1 MVVNAAMR
9 LPILLLLC
17 ILTFCANGQQATKAP
32 LRFQRYALNLNVNAS
47 EQLVI
52 TTRAGEVAIADQI
65 DGYWINRN
73 PGTSGNN
80 YSGHTFDQAN
90 FFNNDTGIVSGYI
103 QVGGKTNS
111 IYHTSDRGKTWKVVD
126 MGLDGWVDYAQN
138 LDNGIAWLS
147 VSGKGIAYTE
157 DYGYNWKTLHIPD
170 QKQRYTQIY
179 FNDQKEGLIGS
190 LWNSIAYTDDN
201 CKNWR
206 ILPTPL
212 DQKKYTKTNK
222 ESRPEIE
229 SVTIFKDWIF
239 VNQEGLIFY
248 SDKDSI
254 NWIWLK
260 QFDKFYTDAVNSA
273 FFVRNSRNEY
283 FHLDSNLNAFQ
294 ITKLTDIT
302 HSAQCRNGK
311 LFIMSGDNIV
321 KIDKKELLSSS
332 PILTNQP
339 ALIQPEIIGYSR
351 GHIIGAIGNKI
362 YHQTEYNQ
370 TWNYLFDLPFKTDDG
385 VMSMVDD
392 DRIIYN
398 SNSDTIVYYT
408 IGSRAIEKR
417 QKSNLLKEFSQSGI
431 QKIYF
436 SKGSRGCF
444 HGYEDVI
451 TYQNNDYDFELENE
465 EITGSGFRNGLRG
478 YDDKIDGKLVKQFA
492 MEISELQ
499 RNVGSLSD
507 LAYTNK
513 DFEKCKDD
521 ILAFEKS
528 LGANKKQRQTSFQF
542 QQNNLDFPRMLSLV
556 DSLNTV
562 DSAFLNDQ
570 LIPLDAFVSTT
581 TNWIKIELLNND
593 GNIMS
598 ISSYRF
604 PTTFNYPWIVAIDG
618 YRFQTTNSKI
628 NKFITNAYPLLAGKT
643 NRMELLYTL
652 VKAMYRN

>member
-1 MVVNAAMR
+1 MR
-9 LPILLLLC
+9 LPILLLLS

-32 LRFQRYALNLNVNAS
+32 LRFQSYAFNLNVNAS

-52 TTRAGEVAIADQI
+52 TTRAGEVAIADQP
-65 DGYWINRN
+65 DGYWSSIN
-73 PGTSGNN
+73 PAYSANN

-90 FFNNDTGIVSGYI
+90 FFNNDTGIVSGFI
-103 QVGGKTNS
+103 QLGGKTNS
-111 IYHTSDRGKTWKVVD
+111 IYHTADRGKTWKVVD
-126 MGLDGWVDYAQN
+126 MGLDGWVDDAQN

-157 DYGYNWKTLHIPD
+157 DFGYNWKTLQIPD

-179 FNDQKEGLIGS
+179 FNDKKEGLIGS
-190 LWNSIAYTDDN
+190 LWNSIAYTKDN

-229 SVTIFKDWIF
+229 SVAIFNDWIF

-260 QFDKFYTDAVNSA
+260 QFDKFYTDAVNSG
-273 FFVRNSRNEY
+273 FFISNTRNEY
-283 FHLDSNLNAFQ
+283 FHLDSNLDAFQ
-294 ITKLTDIT
+294 IAKLTDRNY
-302 HSAQCRNGK
+302 SAQCRNGK
-311 LFIMSGDNIV
+311 LFIMGGD
-321 KIDKKELLSSS
+321 KIITLDRKELISSNA
-332 PILTNQP
+332 ILTNQP

-370 TWNYLFDLPFKTDDG
+370 NWNYLFDLPFKTNDG
-385 VMSMVDD
+385 VMSMADD

-398 SNSDTIVYYT
+398 TNSDTIVYYS
-408 IGSRAIEKR
+408 IGSKQIEKR
-417 QKSNLLKEFSQSGI
+417 RKSNLLKEFSQSGI

-451 TYQNNDYDFELENE
+451 TYKNNDYDFELENE

-478 YDDKIDGKLVKQFA
+478 YDDRIDGKLVKQFA

-499 RNVGSLSD
+499 RNVGSLSE
-507 LAYTNK
+507 LAYTDK

-521 ILAFEKS
+521 VIAFEKS
-528 LGANKKQRQTSFQF
+528 LAGDRKQRQTDFRLH
-542 QQNNLDFPRMLSLV
+542 QNNIDFPRMLSLI
-556 DSLNTV
+556 DRLKTA

-570 LIPLDAFVSTT
+570 LIPADNFVSTT
-581 TNWIKIELLNND
+581 TNWIKIELLNNE

-598 ISSYRF
+598 ISSHIF
-604 PTTFNYPWIVAIDG
+604 LTTYNYTWTVAIDG
-618 YRFQTTNSKI
+618 YMFQTTNTKI
-628 NKFITNAYPLLAGKT
+628 NKFITNAYPSLAGKT